1 MWPRSKERVRGAGAG
16 TLLALLGILLAGLVA
31 CSERTGG
38 IAGAPP
44 GASAARVAA
53 APSAPPTEAT
63 MELGRA
69 VYNFRCYFC
78 HGYSG
83 DAKTLAATYLAPK
96 PRDFQATRPEDLP
109 HARVLA
115 AVRDGTPG
123 TAMKGFTGILSDA
136 EMEAVSQFVRQEFM
150 VKRAENTRYHT
161 KENGWPDHERNAVAF
176 PFARGDLAIDTPWDR
191 LTPEQQQG
199 MRLFRS
205 ACITCHDHGKVNDPG
220 TVWESR
226 PVSFPRDAYCSS
238 CHQDVPRSEP
248 QGVGHPKRQAT
259 HTFAERDGTVP
270 VRPPTRPE
278 AQVAANYVVHDTPP
292 RLVNAS
298 AQELQ
303 GEKLFQK
310 NCAFCHAG
318 DGSAKGWIGSFLE
331 PHPRDLTDAQ
341 QMKGM
346 TRERLLRSISEGL
359 PNTSMPAWKS
369 VMSASEIDALAAYIS
384 KAFHPV
390 QDVARQAATR

>member
-1 MWPRSKERVRGAGAG
+1 MSPRSKGQGGWLRAAAAA
-16 TLLALLGILLAGLVA
+16 ALLGAALAVVSA
-31 CSERTGG
+31 CGERTP
-38 IAGAPP
+38 APP
-44 GASAARVAA
+44 AAPQAA
-53 APSAPPTEAT
+53 AAEVPPSEAT

-83 DAKTLAATYLAPK
+83 DAKTLASTYLQPR
-96 PRDFQATRPEDLP
+96 PRDFHATKPEDMP

-115 AVRDGTPG
+115 AVRNGTPG
-123 TAMKGFTGILSDA
+123 TAMKGFIGILTDA

-176 PFARGDLAIDTPWDR
+176 PFARGDLAIDTPWDK

-199 MRLFRS
+199 MRLFRT

-220 TVWESR
+220 KVWESR

-248 QGVGHPKRQAT
+248 QGVGHPQRAAT
-259 HTFAERDGTVP
+259 HTFAERDGSVP

-292 RLVNAS
+292 VLVNAS
-298 AQELQ
+298 AQELH

-318 DGSAKGWIGSFLE
+318 DGSSKGWIGSFLE
-331 PHPRDLTDAQ
+331 PHPRDLTDPQ

-346 TRERLLRSISEGL
+346 TKERLVRSIAEGL
-359 PNTSMPAWKS
+359 PQTSMPAWKS
-369 VMSASEIDALAAYIS
+369 VLSAAEIDALAAYIS
-384 KAFHPV
+384 RAFHPV
-390 QDVARQAATR
+390 QGVAPVQAATR